1 MRINNFFGFKNTLPN
16 TPILFYIHKFD
27 KILILM
33 MYRFSDYDVIVVGGG
48 HAGIEAA
55 LASARM
61 GENTLLITQTL
72 DSIGR
77 LSCNPS
83 IGGISKGNIVR
94 EIDALGGQM
103 GLLADASMIQ
113 YRLLNKS
120 RGPAV
125 QAPRIQA
132 DKFLY
137 SQLAKHA
144 VELEK
149 NLHVFQDTVCDIIS
163 SNTNETGFV
172 AGGFVECVKTERG
185 RTFSAKAVVLA
196 TGTFL
201 EGRIYIGEYD
211 SPDGRLGER
220 AAVGLGSNLSQK
232 GFTMGRLKTGTPMR
246 LLRSSVDFSLT
257 EKQESDEIMRPFSFS
272 NAEIHRPYA
281 ECYITYTNEQ
291 THEIIKNNFGF
302 APLFSG
308 KIKGTGA
315 RYCPSIED
323 KVKKFPERTRHH
335 VYIEPEG
342 LNTEELYVNGLS
354 SSLPEYVQDAMLRTI
369 PCFKN
374 AVISRPAYAVD
385 YAYISP
391 IQLSS
396 DLQTMR
402 IKGLFT
408 AGQINGTSGYE
419 EAGGQGI
426 IAGINAALFS
436 RSLKFK
442 DEKFTPFVLGRDE
455 AYIGVM
461 IDDLITQGVDEPYR
475 MFTARAE
482 YRLKLRHDTADERL
496 TEKAFKIGL
505 QKEDAL
511 KRLTAKIN
519 MRNEII
525 KRWKEI
531 KITEKAAADYPELKV
546 HIGKSLEDSLHD
558 PQISID
564 TVKHLDPSFLSYPND
579 IADSAELEIRYEH
592 YIKVQDKR
600 IEKVKRMENI
610 RIPADF
616 NYDEVSGL
624 STESCSR
631 LKKVRPE
638 TIGQAG
644 RISGIRP
651 SDIMLLSVRLSRK

>member
-1 MRINNFFGFKNTLPN
+1 
-16 TPILFYIHKFD
+16 
-27 KILILM
+27 M

-61 GENTLLITQTL
+61 GENVLLITQTA

-94 EIDALGGQM
+94 EIDALGGEM
-103 GLLADASMIQ
+103 GKLADASMIQ

-125 QAPRIQA
+125 QAPRVQA

-137 SQLAKHA
+137 SQLAKHTL
-144 VELEK
+144 ELEK
-149 NLHVFQDTVCDIIS
+149 NLHIFQDTVCDIVS
-163 SNTNETGFV
+163 SG
-172 AGGFVECVKTERG
+172 AGESGYVEYGKVQYVKTERG
-185 RTFSAKAVVLA
+185 REFSAKAVVLA

-201 EGRIYIGEYD
+201 EGKIYIGEFE

-220 AAVGLGSNLSQK
+220 AAVGLGKALAAK
-232 GFTMGRLKTGTPMR
+232 GFTVGRLKTGTPMR
-246 LLRSSVDFSLT
+246 VLRSSVDFSLT
-257 EKQESDEIMRPFSFS
+257 EEQEADAVMRPFSFA

-281 ECYITYTNEQ
+281 KCYITHTNGN
-291 THEIIKNNFGF
+291 THKIIAENLHR

-323 KVKKFPERTRHH
+323 KIKKFPERERHH

-342 LNTEELYVNGLS
+342 LNTEELYINGLS
-354 SSLPEYVQDAMLRTI
+354 SSLPEDVQDRMLRTI
-369 PCFKN
+369 PCFEN
-374 AVISRPAYAVD
+374 AVITRPAYAVD
-385 YAYISP
+385 YTFVSP

-396 DLQTMR
+396 DLQTRR
-402 IKGLFT
+402 IAGLFL

-426 IAGINAALFS
+426 IAGINAALYS

-442 DEKFTPFVLGRDE
+442 NEKFIPFVLKRSE

-461 IDDLITQGVDEPYR
+461 IDDLVTQGVDEPYR

-496 TEKAFKIGL
+496 TQAAYKIGL
-505 QKEDAL
+505 QKKAAVD
-511 KRLTAKIN
+511 RLNEKLSRRA
-519 MRNEII
+519 EII
-525 KRWKEI
+525 SNWNAV
-531 KITEKAAADYPELKV
+531 KITGETAEKYPELKN
-546 HIGKSLEDSLHD
+546 HLGKTLSDVLHD
-558 PQISID
+558 PQIPLSLITKID
-564 TVKHLDPSFLSYPND
+564 KASAEFSPELLE
-579 IADSAELEIRYEH
+579 SAELEIRYEH
-592 YIKVQDKR
+592 YIAVQDRR
-600 IEKVKRMENI
+600 INKVKRMENTG
-610 RIPADF
+610 IPADF
-616 NYDEVSGL
+616 NYDEISGL

-631 LKKVRPE
+631 LKAVRPE

-644 RISGIRP
+644 RIPGIRP
-651 SDIMLLSVRLSRK
+651 SDIMLLTVRLRSL

>member
-1 MRINNFFGFKNTLPN
+1 MT
-16 TPILFYIHKFD
+16 
-27 KILILM
+27 
-33 MYRFSDYDVIVVGGG
+33 YRFSDYDVIVVGAG

-55 LASARM
+55 LAAARM

-94 EIDALGGQM
+94 EIDALGGEM
-103 GLLADASMIQ
+103 GKLADASMIQ

-125 QAPRIQA
+125 QAPRVQA

-149 NLHVFQDTVCDIIS
+149 NLHVFQDTVCDVIS
-163 SNTNETGFV
+163 SNTNESGYV
-172 AGGFVECVKTERG
+172 ARGAVQCVKTERG
-185 RTFSAKAVVLA
+185 REFSAKAVVLA

-201 EGRIYIGEYD
+201 EGRIYIGDFE

-220 AAVGLGSNLSQK
+220 AAVGLGTVLAAK
-232 GFTMGRLKTGTPMR
+232 GFTVGRLKTGTPMR
-246 LLRSSVDFSLT
+246 LLRNSVDFSLT
-257 EKQESDEIMRPFSFS
+257 EEQEADTIMRPFSFA

-281 ECYITYTNEQ
+281 KCYITYTNER
-291 THEIIKNNFGF
+291 THEVIRNNFGR

-323 KVKKFPERTRHH
+323 KIKKFPERTRHH

-354 SSLPEYVQDAMLRTI
+354 SSLPEDIQDKMLRTI
-369 PCFKN
+369 PCFEN
-374 AVISRPAYAVD
+374 AVITRPAYAVD
-385 YAYISP
+385 YAYVSP

-396 DLQTMR
+396 DLQTRR
-402 IKGLFT
+402 IAGLFL

-442 DEKFTPFVLGRDE
+442 DEQFIPFVLKRNE

-461 IDDLITQGVDEPYR
+461 IDDLVTQGVDEPYR

-496 TEKAFKIGL
+496 SEKAYTIGL
-505 QKEDAL
+505 QKEENIVHL
-511 KRLTAKIN
+511 REKIAA
-519 MRNEII
+519 REKII
-525 KRWKEI
+525 ATWKQIRITSDLI
-531 KITEKAAADYPELKV
+531 KNYPELQN
-546 HIGKSLEDSLHD
+546 HSGKNLGEILHD
-558 PQISID
+558 PQIPLSLIKQID
-564 TVKHLDPSFLSYPND
+564 SSSSLYPEELLE
-579 IADSAELEIRYEH
+579 AAELEIRYEH
-592 YIKVQDKR
+592 YISVQDRR
-600 IEKVKRMENI
+600 IDKVKRMENTK
-610 RIPADF
+610 IPSDF

-624 STESCSR
+624 STESCAR
-631 LKKVRPE
+631 LKAVCPE

-644 RISGIRP
+644 RIPGIRP
-651 SDIMLLSVRLSRK
+651 SDIMLLAVRMR

>member
-1 MRINNFFGFKNTLPN
+1 
-16 TPILFYIHKFD
+16 
-27 KILILM
+27 M

-55 LASARM
+55 LAAARM

-94 EIDALGGQM
+94 EIDALGGEM
-103 GLLADASMIQ
+103 GKLADASMIQ

-125 QAPRIQA
+125 QAPRVQA

-144 VELEK
+144 VELEEK
-149 NLHVFQDTVCDIIS
+149 LHIFQDTVCNIVS
-163 SNTNETGFV
+163 SNTNEEGY
-172 AGGFVECVKTERG
+172 VECGEVQCVKTERG
-185 RTFSAKAVVLA
+185 RTFSAKAVVLT

-201 EGRIYIGEYD
+201 EGKIYIGEYEAA
-211 SPDGRLGER
+211 DGRLGER
-220 AAVGLGSNLSQK
+220 AAVGLGAALAQK

-246 LLRSSVDFSLT
+246 LLQSSVDFSLT
-257 EKQESDEIMRPFSFS
+257 EEQEADEVMRPFSFA

-281 ECYITYTNEQ
+281 KCYITYTNEAA
-291 THEIIKNNFGF
+291 HEIIKNNFAS

-335 VYIEPEG
+335 IYIEPEG
-342 LNTEELYVNGLS
+342 LNTEELYINGLS
-354 SSLPEYVQDAMLRTI
+354 SSLPEHVQDAMLRTI
-369 PCFKN
+369 PCFKE
-374 AVISRPAYAVD
+374 AVITRPAYAVD
-385 YAYISP
+385 YAFISP
-391 IQLSS
+391 VQLSS
-396 DLQTMR
+396 DLQTRR

-436 RSLKFK
+436 RSRKFK
-442 DEKFTPFVLGRDE
+442 DETYRPFVLKRDE

-496 TEKAFKIGL
+496 TLKAFKLGL
-505 QKEDAL
+505 QKRKAVL
-511 KRLTAKIN
+511 KLNKKLKLKQ
-519 MRNEII
+519 EII
-525 KRWKEI
+525 DRWKSI
-531 KITEKAAADYPELKV
+531 KITENLYAKHPELKA
-546 HIGKSLEDSLHD
+546 HAGKSLAEALHD
-558 PQISID
+558 PQVPIGTINAIDLISAKAPAEIRD
-564 TVKHLDPSFLSYPND
+564 
-579 IADSAELEIRYEH
+579 AAELEIRYEH
-592 YIKVQDKR
+592 YISVQDKR
-600 IEKVKRMENI
+600 IEKVKRMEH
-610 RIPADF
+610 IPIPQNF

-624 STESCSR
+624 STESRAR
-631 LKKVRPE
+631 LKKVSPE

-644 RISGIRP
+644 RIPGIRP
-651 SDIMLLSVRLSRK
+651 ADIMLLTVKLK

>member
-1 MRINNFFGFKNTLPN
+1 
-16 TPILFYIHKFD
+16 
-27 KILILM
+27 M

-55 LASARM
+55 LAAARM

-94 EIDALGGQM
+94 EIDALGGEM
-103 GLLADASMIQ
+103 GKLADASMIQ

-125 QAPRIQA
+125 QAPRVQA

-149 NLHVFQDTVCDIIS
+149 NLHVFQDTVCDILS
-163 SNTNETGFV
+163 SAADE
-172 AGGFVECVKTERG
+172 AGYTEHGAVQGVKTDRG
-185 RTFSAKAVVLA
+185 RIFSARAVVLA

-201 EGRIYIGEYD
+201 EGKIYIGEYE
-211 SPDGRLGER
+211 SADGRLGER
-220 AAVGLGSNLSQK
+220 AAVGLGTALEKK
-232 GFTMGRLKTGTPMR
+232 GFTVGRLKTGTPMR
-246 LLRSSVDFSLT
+246 LLRSSVDFSCT
-257 EKQESDEIMRPFSFS
+257 EEQEADAVMRPFSFA

-281 ECYITYTNEQ
+281 KCYITYTNED
-291 THEIIKNNFGF
+291 THEIIKNNFAL

-335 VYIEPEG
+335 IYIEPEG

-354 SSLPEYVQDAMLRTI
+354 SSLPEHVQDALLRTI
-369 PCFKN
+369 PCFKE
-374 AVISRPAYAVD
+374 AVITRPAYAVD
-385 YAYISP
+385 YAFISP
-391 IQLSS
+391 VQLSS
-396 DLQTMR
+396 DLQTRR
-402 IKGLFT
+402 ITGLFT

-436 RSLKFK
+436 RSLKLK
-442 DEKFTPFVLGRDE
+442 DEKYEPFVLKREE

-496 TEKAFKIGL
+496 MERAYKIGL
-505 QKEDAL
+505 QKKEAVG
-511 KRLTAKIN
+511 RLHKKLEAKQATAA
-519 MRNEII
+519 
-525 KRWKEI
+525 RWSGI
-531 KITEKAAADYPELKV
+531 KITEEMCAEYPELKT
-546 HIGKSLEDSLHD
+546 HTGKSLADALHD

-564 TVKHLDPSFLSYPND
+564 IIKNIDGLSAQTPPEVL
-579 IADSAELEIRYEH
+579 DSAELEIRYEH
-592 YIKVQDKR
+592 YIRVQDRK
-600 IEKVKRMENI
+600 IEKVKRMENMP
-610 RIPADF
+610 IPQDF
-616 NYDEVSGL
+616 DYDGISGL
-624 STESCSR
+624 STESKTR
-631 LKKVRPE
+631 LKNVRPE
-638 TIGQAG
+638 TVGQAG
-644 RISGIRP
+644 RIPGIRP
-651 SDIMLLSVRLSRK
+651 SDIMLLAVRLKK